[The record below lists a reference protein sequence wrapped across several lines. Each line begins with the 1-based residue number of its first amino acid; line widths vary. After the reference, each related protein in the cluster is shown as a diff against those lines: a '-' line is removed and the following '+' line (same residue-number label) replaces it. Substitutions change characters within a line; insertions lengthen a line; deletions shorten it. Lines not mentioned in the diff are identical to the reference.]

1 MPTYKIAIV
10 GAGPAGYFTAQA
22 LQKAQTEELVFAI
35 DMIER
40 LPTPWGL
47 VRSGVAPDHP
57 KIKTVSKVFEKI
69 AKEPNFRLFANVELG
84 KDISLKDLRD
94 QYDAVVLATGAS
106 RGRKL
111 GIPGEDLTNSL
122 SAADFVPWYNSHP
135 DYVNTE
141 VDLSSDTAV
150 VIGAGNVAMDVAR
163 ILAIDPTELD
173 PTDVADHALV
183 KLKQS
188 NIRTVIICGRRG
200 PEHAAFTAPEL
211 RDLPK
216 LENTDVYIDSKQ
228 IQDAE
233 SRIAALSE
241 IEKDLKNNLEAMRLI
256 ADHSK
261 KGVERK
267 LEIKFLAAPI
277 EFKGNNKIEEVVFAQ
292 NKVEKLIQ
300 KSEDQCDLVSLL
312 FKSTL
317 KFDQGKIEKII
328 RKSISDIGVEQ
339 TWVEVISP
347 LLILVGDEWVRTGT
361 GIEIEHF
368 LSEVLRKIL
377 SENLGTISRPKNS
390 RPVLLACV
398 ENEMHSLALLV
409 LAAVLA
415 EARIECIFLGARTPQ
430 SALNQVIIKSA
441 PPAIFLWAQLSENAD
456 HKYVKSMPSIR
467 PAPRVLLGGP
477 GWKTSKVA
485 ASNKLVMTEGLRDAR
500 EQIIEALA
508 V

>member
-1 MPTYKIAIV
+1 LPTFKIAIV

-22 LQKAQTEELVFAI
+22 FQKAQNEDLLFSI

-84 KDISLKDLRD
+84 RDISLKDLRD

-111 GIPGEDLTNSL
+111 GIPGEDLDNSL

-135 DYVNTE
+135 DYVDLE
-141 VDLSSDTAV
+141 VDLSCETAV

-163 ILAIDPTELD
+163 ILAIDPRELD
-173 PTDVADHALV
+173 PTDVADHALT

-188 NIRTVIICGRRG
+188 HIRTVIICGRRG

-216 LENTDVYIDSKQ
+216 LENTDVYIDSSQ

-233 SRIAALSE
+233 TRIAALSE
-241 IEKDLKNNLEAMRLI
+241 IEKDLKNNLEAMKLI
-256 ADHSK
+256 SEHAK

-292 NKVEKLIQ
+292 NKVENGKVVSSSEKFSIKCGLVISAIGYDSVEYSGITIKNGRINNIAGHVEHNLYTTGWAKRGPTGVIGTNKSDSTDVVELIIENLKEPKLSEGITALL
-300 KSEDQCDLVSLL
+300 KSGHEVIDQLAW
-312 FKSTL
+312 
-317 KFDQGKIEKII
+317 EKINA
-328 RKSISDIGVEQ
+328 S
-339 TWVEVISP
+339 EVISGE
-347 LLILVGDEWVRTGT
+347 IVG
-361 GIEIEHF
+361 
-368 LSEVLRKIL
+368 K
-377 SENLGTISRPKNS
+377 
-390 RPVLLACV
+390 
-398 ENEMHSLALLV
+398 
-409 LAAVLA
+409 
-415 EARIECIFLGARTPQ
+415 
-430 SALNQVIIKSA
+430 
-441 PPAIFLWAQLSENAD
+441 
-456 HKYVKSMPSIR
+456 
-467 PAPRVLLGGP
+467 PRVKEVDWTRLISLGR
-477 GWKTSKVA
+477 S
-485 ASNKLVMTEGLRDAR
+485 
-500 EQIIEALA
+500 
-508 V
+508 

>member
-1 MPTYKIAIV
+1 LPTYKIAIV

-22 LQKAQTEELVFAI
+22 FQKAQTEELSFSI

-69 AKEPNFRLFANVELG
+69 AKEPNFRLFANVEVG
-84 KDISLKDLRD
+84 KDVSLKDLRD

-111 GIPGEDLTNSL
+111 GIPGEHLTNSI

-173 PTDVADHALV
+173 PTDVADHALTN
-183 KLKQS
+183 LKQS

-228 IQDAE
+228 IQEAE
-233 SRIAALSE
+233 SRISALSE
-241 IEKDLKNNLEAMRLI
+241 IEKDLKNNLEAMKLI
-256 ADHSK
+256 AEHAK

-267 LEIKFLAAPI
+267 LEIKFLSAPI

-292 NKVEKLIQ
+292 NKVENGKVVSSEEKFSIKCGLVISAIGYDSVEYPGIMIENGRINNIAGHVEHNLYTTGWAKRGPTGVIGTNKSDSTDVVELIIENLKEPKISEGITALL
-300 KSEDQCDLVSLL
+300 KSGHELIDQLAW
-312 FKSTL
+312 
-317 KFDQGKIEKII
+317 EKINA
-328 RKSISDIGVEQ
+328 S
-339 TWVEVISP
+339 EVIS
-347 LLILVGDEWVRTGT
+347 G
-361 GIEIEHF
+361 EIAG
-368 LSEVLRKIL
+368 K
-377 SENLGTISRPKNS
+377 
-390 RPVLLACV
+390 
-398 ENEMHSLALLV
+398 
-409 LAAVLA
+409 
-415 EARIECIFLGARTPQ
+415 
-430 SALNQVIIKSA
+430 
-441 PPAIFLWAQLSENAD
+441 
-456 HKYVKSMPSIR
+456 
-467 PAPRVLLGGP
+467 PRVKEVDWKRLISLGR
-477 GWKTSKVA
+477 S
-485 ASNKLVMTEGLRDAR
+485 
-500 EQIIEALA
+500 
-508 V
+508 

>member
-1 MPTYKIAIV
+1 MPTFKIAIV

-22 LQKAQTEELVFAI
+22 FQKAQNEELSFSI

-94 QYDAVVLATGAS
+94 QYDAVVLSTGAS
-106 RGRKL
+106 KGRKL

-122 SAADFVPWYNSHP
+122 STADFVPWYNAHP
-135 DYVNTE
+135 DYINVE

-173 PTDVADHALV
+173 PTDVAEHALV

-216 LENTDVYIDSKQ
+216 LENTDVYIDEKQ
-228 IQDAE
+228 IKEATV
-233 SRIAALSE
+233 RANIGGE
-241 IEKDLKNNLEAMRLI
+241 IEKDLKNNLEAMKLI
-256 ADHSK
+256 AEHSK
-261 KGVERK
+261 KGVNRK

-277 EFKGNNKIEEVVFAQ
+277 EIKGNKKVEEVVFTI
-292 NKVEKLIQ
+292 NKVE
-300 KSEDQCDLVSLL
+300 D
-312 FKSTL
+312 
-317 KFDQGKIEKII
+317 G
-328 RKSISDIGVEQ
+328 
-339 TWVEVISP
+339 
-347 LLILVGDEWVRTGT
+347 
-361 GIEIEHF
+361 
-368 LSEVLRKIL
+368 
-377 SENLGTISRPKNS
+377 
-390 RPVLLACV
+390 
-398 ENEMHSLALLV
+398 
-409 LAAVLA
+409 
-415 EARIECIFLGARTPQ
+415 
-430 SALNQVIIKSA
+430 
-441 PPAIFLWAQLSENAD
+441 
-456 HKYVKSMPSIR
+456 
-467 PAPRVLLGGP
+467 
-477 GWKTSKVA
+477 KVA
-485 ASNKLVMTEGLRDAR
+485 ASKETFTIKTGLVITAIGYDAVEYPGITIENGRINNIAGHIEHNVYTTGWAKRGPTGVIGTNKSDSSDVVDLIVENLKEPKVSEG
-500 EQIIEALA
+500 ITALLKSGHEVIDQLA
-508 V
+508 WEKINASEVISGEIAGKPRVKEVDWKRLISLGRS

>member
-1 MPTYKIAIV
+1 MDFNHYIVGVFVPIFKIAIV
-10 GAGPAGYFTAQA
+10 GGGPAGYFTAQA
-22 LQKAQTEELVFAI
+22 FQKAQNEELSFSLH
-35 DMIER
+35 MIER

-84 KDISLKDLRD
+84 KDVSLKDLRD

-106 RGRKL
+106 KGRKL

-135 DYVNTE
+135 DYVSTQI
-141 VDLSSDTAV
+141 DLSCDTAV
-150 VIGAGNVAMDVAR
+150 VIGAGNVGMDVAR

-173 PTDVADHALV
+173 PTDIADHSLV

-233 SRIAALSE
+233 SRIAALGE
-241 IEKDLKNNLEAMRLI
+241 VEKDLKNNLEAMKLI

-292 NKVEKLIQ
+292 NKIENGKVVPNGEEFSIKCGLVISAIGYDSIGYPGITIENGRISNIAGHVEHNLYTTGWAKRGPTGVIGTNKSDSTDVVELIIKNLKEPKL
-300 KSEDQCDLVSLL
+300 SEGITSLL
-312 FKSTL
+312 KSGHEVI
-317 KFDQGKIEKII
+317 DQLAWEKINA
-328 RKSISDIGVEQ
+328 S
-339 TWVEVISP
+339 EVIS
-347 LLILVGDEWVRTGT
+347 G
-361 GIEIEHF
+361 EIAG
-368 LSEVLRKIL
+368 K
-377 SENLGTISRPKNS
+377 
-390 RPVLLACV
+390 
-398 ENEMHSLALLV
+398 
-409 LAAVLA
+409 
-415 EARIECIFLGARTPQ
+415 
-430 SALNQVIIKSA
+430 
-441 PPAIFLWAQLSENAD
+441 
-456 HKYVKSMPSIR
+456 
-467 PAPRVLLGGP
+467 PRVKEVDWKRLISLGR
-477 GWKTSKVA
+477 S
-485 ASNKLVMTEGLRDAR
+485 
-500 EQIIEALA
+500 
-508 V
+508 